1 MRLLILIPFVV
12 TCFHLTLSAQTW
24 SKSDLTIYPTFDEME
39 PLLYPE
45 DDTTY
50 LINFWATWCGPCV
63 KELPYFEEVT
73 QTLEGQA
80 FKTVL
85 ISLDMEKKID
95 SKLIPFLNKNKIQSE
110 VVLLLDGKA
119 HQWIDKVDPSWSGA
133 IPITIVRRGEH
144 YAFYEKEF
152 HSEQELL
159 DIVNP
164 ILNHK

>member
-1 MRLLILIPFVV
+1 MFLRLLFIASLLGTTSLFG
-12 TCFHLTLSAQTW
+12 QEW
-24 SKSDLTIYPTFDEME
+24 SRDDITIYKTFDEMA
-39 PLLYPE
+39 PILQP
-45 DDTTY
+45 DNDTTY

-63 KELPYFEEVT
+63 KELPYFEQITET
-73 QTLEGQA
+73 MKGQP

-85 ISLDMEKKID
+85 ISLDMERKID
-95 SKLIPFLNKNKIQSE
+95 SKVLPFLNKNEIQSE
-110 VVLLLDGKA
+110 VVILLDGKA
-119 HQWIDKVDPSWSGA
+119 NNWIDRVDPQWSGA
-133 IPITIVRRGEH
+133 IPITIVRRGEQ